1 MQSPRAEWA
10 LGIGY
15 LAILD
20 YLRARGDADGDTAS
34 ECVRE
39 LVERHPRGQ
48 LAFTAAVVLG
58 AFAFHRHIIHPSRG
72 RPDATLPA

>member
-20 YLRARGDADGDTAS
+20 YLRARGDADEDTFS
-34 ECVRE
+34 ECVRD
-39 LVERHPRGQ
+39 LVGRHPRGRP
-48 LAFTAAVVLG
+48 AFTAVVALG

-72 RPDATLPA
+72 IE